1 MVRQAPFRIRAATRA
16 RRAEKAD
23 QRRRRGEALAA
34 RRLRDALKP
43 RAGSRERQDADLSI
57 SEWDYRAA
65 LRTLSVSLRVD
76 ALPED
81 LRDRFR
87 IALHRRMR
95 GELSLN
101 TWLTART
108 ALREWHEAQGPSRAE
123 LEARWRKASRGWGS
137 AGPQGW

>member
-1 MVRQAPFRIRAATRA
+1 MVRQAPFRIRTATRA

-23 QRRRRGEALAA
+23 QSRLRGEALAG
-34 RRLRDALKP
+34 RRL
-43 RAGSRERQDADLSI
+43 RAGSRELQEADLSF
-57 SEWDYRAA
+57 SESDYRAA

-87 IALHRRMR
+87 TTLHRRMR
-95 GELSLN
+95 GELSLS
-101 TWLTART
+101 TWLTAIR
-108 ALREWHEAQGPSRAE
+108 AIREWHEAQGPSRAE

>member
-23 QRRRRGEALAA
+23 QSRMRGEALAG
-34 RRLRDALKP
+34 RRLRDALQL
-43 RAGSRERQDADLSI
+43 RAGSRERHETSLSF

-76 ALPED
+76 ALSED

-87 IALHRRMR
+87 TALHRRMR

-101 TWLTART
+101 TWLTAMR
-108 ALREWHEAQGPSRAE
+108 AIREWHEAQGPSRAE

>member
-23 QRRRRGEALAA
+23 RSRRRGEALAG
-34 RRLRDALKP
+34 RRL
-43 RAGSRERQDADLSI
+43 RAGSRERHEADLSI

-87 IALHRRMR
+87 TALHRRVC
-95 GELSLN
+95 GELRLN
-101 TWLTART
+101 TWLTAMR
-108 ALREWHEAQGPSRAE
+108 AIREWHEAQGPSRAE

-137 AGPQGW
+137 VGPQGW